1 MRPIQG
7 GGQHVTDALQL
18 VLDAHLAVACRA
30 RVSLLEKCPE
40 RVAQCEQAL
49 ARIVPPAKLE
59 AAFQQE
65 VIWDLLT
72 EFFMTFEGGHLQPK
86 CTQSARR
93 ALQSDC
99 GHPGSSYS
107 GRTSGTRPGAYP
119 SKVVCAFLFFVLA
132 SYVHYIGFSLLY
144 WTGQHVQ
151 KRLRTKSSL

>member
-1 MRPIQG
+1 M
-7 GGQHVTDALQL
+7 
-18 VLDAHLAVACRA
+18 
-30 RVSLLEKCPE
+30 SLLEKCPE

-99 GHPGSSYS
+99 GHPGSSYF
-107 GRTSGTRPGAYP
+107 GRTSGARPGAHQN
-119 SKVVCAFLFFVLA
+119 KVVHHTFCNFSFSRLDWAIFAGAPENYKVVVVNLA
-132 SYVHYIGFSLLY
+132 
-144 WTGQHVQ
+144 T
-151 KRLRTKSSL
+151 